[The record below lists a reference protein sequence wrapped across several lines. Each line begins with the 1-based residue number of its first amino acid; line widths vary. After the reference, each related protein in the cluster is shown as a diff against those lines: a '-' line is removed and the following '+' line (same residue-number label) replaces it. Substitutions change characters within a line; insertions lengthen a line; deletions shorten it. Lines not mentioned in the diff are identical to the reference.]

1 MDEIA
6 VFIQKQRAGH
16 AFLLEGIVG
25 EVKFVI
31 ALDHGFLKL
40 AFNVEPGHNIAVA
53 SLQFIKDGGYGQ
65 TGVIGIDGG
74 PDFFGGQ
81 VVRAGGEEDGRC
93 RRQRLDGGNRRGGER
108 GGSRRRGGRCGRRYG
123 RGRGG
128 FLRRLVDV
136 AQLSRCVAGGSNVG
150 IIADQQHGRDHKYA
164 GACRDQRIKKGLAQR
179 LFLAAVGR
187 ARIVPVGIVAGAAGW
202 LLVFQGASLLLYR
215 KG

>member
-1 MDEIA
+1 MSVLAERRTDDA
-6 VFIQKQRAGH
+6 VDSGST
-16 AFLLEGIVG
+16 E
-25 EVKFVI
+25 E
-31 ALDHGFLKL
+31 
-40 AFNVEPGHNIAVA
+40 
-53 SLQFIKDGGYGQ
+53 
-65 TGVIGIDGG
+65 TGV
-74 PDFFGGQ
+74 
-81 VVRAGGEEDGRC
+81 
-93 RRQRLDGGNRRGGER
+93 GGER
-108 GGSRRRGGRCGRRYG
+108 GGSRRRGGRRGRRYG

-187 ARIVPVGIVAGAAGW
+187 ARVVPVGIVAGAAGW